1 MKLVWFL
8 RRGTRKKIKR
18 STKNNT
24 RYFSYFYC
32 MTGDKQGDIKRIE
45 QLEKE
50 LSRLKLELEN
60 SKFQEEQEKEK
71 RSFYQLIAEFAFAW
85 ELWFEPNGKIK
96 YCSPSCYDLT
106 GYTANQIIGSSGI
119 ATLLV
124 YDADRENYNKF
135 LIGALNQTLVNQT
148 LEFRVL
154 TRTKQLRWFM
164 MNVRG
169 VYDKI
174 GKYLG
179 IRASVIDVSRLKS
192 AMGHISELERT
203 KEFDN
208 RNKQRLQTELELKDR
223 ELVSFLLQLS
233 QKNELLNKAVHL
245 LQSSDLSQVK
255 KASSLVQQL
264 KDLLQDNAIQ
274 PVDWSMVENQVDKI
288 HPGFLERLQKRHPV
302 VSVNDKKLCSYIR
315 LGLSSKEIA
324 GLLNITSK
332 SVEISRVRLRK
343 KLGINAKVRLV
354 NYLEQL

>member
-1 MKLVWFL
+1 
-8 RRGTRKKIKR
+8 
-18 STKNNT
+18 
-24 RYFSYFYC
+24 
-32 MTGDKQGDIKRIE
+32 MTGEKNQEQNKRTEELE
-45 QLEKE
+45 QE
-50 LSRLKLELEN
+50 LSKLKLELEN
-60 SKFQEEQEKEK
+60 ARFQEEQEREK
-71 RSFYQLIAEFAFAW
+71 RLFYQLIAEFAFAW
-85 ELWFEPNGKIK
+85 ELWFEPNGRIK
-96 YCSPSCYDLT
+96 YCSPSCSDLT
-106 GYTANQIIGSSGI
+106 GYTANQIITSPGV
-119 ATLLV
+119 AALLV
-124 YDADRENYNKF
+124 YDADKEKYSNF
-135 LIGALNQTLVNQT
+135 LTGALNQTMVNQT

-169 VYDKI
+169 VYDKN

-179 IRASVIDVSRLKS
+179 IRASVLDITRVKQ
-192 AMGHISELERT
+192 AMGHISEMERT
-203 KEFDN
+203 KEFDS
-208 RNKQRLQTELELKDR
+208 RNKQRLQTELEMKDR

-245 LQSSDLSQVK
+245 LQSDGATKS
-255 KASSLVQQL
+255 KAAVSMVLQL
-264 KDLLQDNAIQ
+264 KELLEANAVQ

-343 KLGINAKVRLV
+343 KLGINAKNRLA

>member
-1 MKLVWFL
+1 MV
-8 RRGTRKKIKR
+8 GE
-18 STKNNT
+18 KNQDQN
-24 RYFSYFYC
+24 
-32 MTGDKQGDIKRIE
+32 KQTEELE
-45 QLEKE
+45 QE
-50 LSRLKLELEN
+50 LSKLKLELEN
-60 SKFQEEQEKEK
+60 IKFQEEQEREK
-71 RSFYQLIAEFAFAW
+71 RLFYQLIAEFAFAW

-96 YCSPSCYDLT
+96 YCSPSCSDLT
-106 GYTANQIIGSSGI
+106 GYTANQIITSPGI
-119 ATLLV
+119 AALLV
-124 YDADRENYNKF
+124 YDADKEKYNNF
-135 LIGALNQTLVNQT
+135 LTGALNQTLVNQT

-179 IRASVIDVSRLKS
+179 IRASVLDISRLKQ
-192 AMGHISELERT
+192 AMGHISELERS
-203 KEFDN
+203 KEFDS

-245 LQSSDLSQVK
+245 LQSKDAANSK
-255 KASSLVQQL
+255 KAASLVLQL
-264 KDLLQDNAIQ
+264 KELLEANAVQ
-274 PVDWSMVENQVDKI
+274 PVDWSMVENQVEKI
-288 HPGFLERLQKRHPV
+288 HPGFLDRLQKRHPV

-343 KLGINAKVRLV
+343 KLDLNTKIRLV

>member
-1 MKLVWFL
+1 
-8 RRGTRKKIKR
+8 
-18 STKNNT
+18 
-24 RYFSYFYC
+24 
-32 MTGDKQGDIKRIE
+32 MTGEKNQDQNKRTEELE
-45 QLEKE
+45 QE
-50 LSRLKLELEN
+50 LSKLKLELEN
-60 SKFQEEQEKEK
+60 SRFQEEQEREK
-71 RSFYQLIAEFAFAW
+71 RLFYQMIAEFAYAW

-96 YCSPSCYDLT
+96 YCSPSCSDLT
-106 GYTANQIIGSSGI
+106 GYTANQIITSSGI
-119 ATLLV
+119 AALMV
-124 YDADRENYNKF
+124 YDADKEKYSNF
-135 LIGALNQTLVNQT
+135 LTGALNQTLVNQT

-179 IRASVIDVSRLKS
+179 IRASVLDISRLKQ

-203 KEFDN
+203 KEFDS
-208 RNKQRLQTELELKDR
+208 RNKQRLQTELEMKDR

-233 QKNELLNKAVHL
+233 QKNELLTKAVHL
-245 LQSSDLSQVK
+245 LQSGDAAKSK
-255 KASSLVQQL
+255 KAASLVQQL
-264 KDLLQDNAIQ
+264 KDLLEANAVQ
-274 PVDWSMVENQVDKI
+274 PVDWSMVENQVEKI
-288 HPGFLERLQKRHPV
+288 HPGFLDRLQKRHPV

-343 KLGINAKVRLV
+343 KLGINAKIHLV
-354 NYLEQL
+354 KYLEQL

>member
-1 MKLVWFL
+1 
-8 RRGTRKKIKR
+8 
-18 STKNNT
+18 
-24 RYFSYFYC
+24 
-32 MTGDKQGDIKRIE
+32 MTGEKNQDQNKRIE
-45 QLEKE
+45 ELEQE
-50 LSRLKLELEN
+50 LSKLKLELEN
-60 SKFQEEQEKEK
+60 SRFQEEQEREK
-71 RSFYQLIAEFAFAW
+71 RLFYQMIAEFAFAW

-96 YCSPSCYDLT
+96 YCSPSSSDLT
-106 GYTANQIIGSSGI
+106 GYTANQIITSPGI
-119 ATLLV
+119 AALLV
-124 YDADRENYNKF
+124 YDTDKEKYNNF
-135 LIGALNQTLVNQT
+135 LTGALNQTLVNQT

-179 IRASVIDVSRLKS
+179 IRASVLDISRLKQ

-208 RNKQRLQTELELKDR
+208 RNKQRLQTELEMKDR

-233 QKNELLNKAVHL
+233 QKNELLTKAVHL
-245 LQSSDLSQVK
+245 LQSGDAAKSK
-255 KASSLVQQL
+255 KSTSLVQQL
-264 KDLLQDNAIQ
+264 KDLLEANAVQ
-274 PVDWSMVENQVDKI
+274 PVDWSMVENQVEKI
-288 HPGFLERLQKRHPV
+288 HPGFLDRLQKRHSK

-343 KLGINAKVRLV
+343 KLGINAKIRLV

>member
-1 MKLVWFL
+1 
-8 RRGTRKKIKR
+8 
-18 STKNNT
+18 
-24 RYFSYFYC
+24 
-32 MTGDKQGDIKRIE
+32 MTGEKNQDQNKRIE
-45 QLEKE
+45 ELEQE
-50 LSRLKLELEN
+50 LSKLKLELEN
-60 SKFQEEQEKEK
+60 ARFQEEQERQK
-71 RSFYQLIAEFAFAW
+71 RLFYQMIAEFAFAW

-96 YCSPSCYDLT
+96 YCSPSCSDLT
-106 GYTANQIIGSSGI
+106 GYTANQIITSPGI
-119 ATLLV
+119 AALLV
-124 YDADRENYNKF
+124 YDADKEKYNNF
-135 LIGALNQTLVNQT
+135 LTGALNQTLVNQT

-179 IRASVIDVSRLKS
+179 IRASVLDISRLKQ

-203 KEFDN
+203 KEFDS
-208 RNKQRLQTELELKDR
+208 RNKQRLQTELEMKDR

-233 QKNELLNKAVHL
+233 QKNELLTKAVHL
-245 LQSSDLSQVK
+245 LQSEESVQTK
-255 KASSLVQQL
+255 NASSLIKNL
-264 KDLLQDNAIQ
+264 KDLLKANAVQ
-274 PVDWSMVENQVDKI
+274 PVDWSMVENQVEKI
-288 HPGFLERLQKRHPV
+288 HPGFLDRLQKRHPK

-343 KLGINAKVRLV
+343 KLGINAKIRLV

>member
-1 MKLVWFL
+1 
-8 RRGTRKKIKR
+8 
-18 STKNNT
+18 
-24 RYFSYFYC
+24 
-32 MTGDKQGDIKRIE
+32 MTGEKNQDQNKRIE
-45 QLEKE
+45 ELEQE
-50 LSRLKLELEN
+50 LSKLKLELEN
-60 SKFQEEQEKEK
+60 SRFQEEQEREK
-71 RSFYQLIAEFAFAW
+71 RLFYQMIAEFAFAW

-96 YCSPSCYDLT
+96 YCSPSSSDLT
-106 GYTANQIIGSSGI
+106 GYTANQIITSPGI
-119 ATLLV
+119 AALLV
-124 YDADRENYNKF
+124 YDADKEKYNNF
-135 LIGALNQTLVNQT
+135 LTGALNQTLVNQT

-169 VYDKI
+169 VYDKV

-179 IRASVIDVSRLKS
+179 IRASVLDISRLKQ

-203 KEFDN
+203 KEFDS
-208 RNKQRLQTELELKDR
+208 RNKQRLQTELEMKDR

-233 QKNELLNKAVHL
+233 QKNELLTKTVHL
-245 LQSSDLSQVK
+245 LQSEESVQVK
-255 KASSLVQQL
+255 KASSLIKKL
-264 KDLLQDNAIQ
+264 KDLLQANAVQ
-274 PVDWSMVENQVDKI
+274 PVDWSMVENQVEKI
-288 HPGFLERLQKRHPV
+288 HPGFLDRLQKRHPK

-343 KLGINAKVRLV
+343 KLGINAKIRLV

>member
-1 MKLVWFL
+1 MAGEKNQDQN
-8 RRGTRKKIKR
+8 KR
-18 STKNNT
+18 TEEL
-24 RYFSYFYC
+24 
-32 MTGDKQGDIKRIE
+32 E
-45 QLEKE
+45 QE
-50 LSRLKLELEN
+50 LSKLKFELEN
-60 SKFQEEQEKEK
+60 SRFQEEQEREK
-71 RSFYQLIAEFAFAW
+71 RLFYQMIAEFAFAW

-96 YCSPSCYDLT
+96 YCSPSCSDLT
-106 GYTANQIIGSSGI
+106 GYTANQIITSPGI
-119 ATLLV
+119 AALLV
-124 YDADRENYNKF
+124 YDADKEKYNNF
-135 LIGALNQTLVNQT
+135 LTGALNQTLVNQT

-179 IRASVIDVSRLKS
+179 IRASVLDISRLKQ

-203 KEFDN
+203 KEFDS
-208 RNKQRLQTELELKDR
+208 RNKQRLQTELEMKDR

-233 QKNELLNKAVHL
+233 QKNELLTKAVHL
-245 LQSSDLSQVK
+245 LQSEDSLQTK
-255 KASSLVQQL
+255 KATSLVKNL
-264 KDLLQDNAIQ
+264 KDLLQANAVQ
-274 PVDWSMVENQVDKI
+274 PVDWSMVENQVEKI
-288 HPGFLERLQKRHPV
+288 HPGFLDRLQKRHPK

-343 KLGINAKVRLV
+343 KLGINAKIRLV

>member
-1 MKLVWFL
+1 
-8 RRGTRKKIKR
+8 
-18 STKNNT
+18 
-24 RYFSYFYC
+24 
-32 MTGDKQGDIKRIE
+32 MTGEKRDHTKRIE
-45 QLEKE
+45 ELEQE
-50 LSRLKLELEN
+50 LSRLKLDLEN
-60 SKFQEEQEKEK
+60 SKFQEEQEREK
-71 RSFYQLIAEFAFAW
+71 RLFYQLIAEFAFAW
-85 ELWFEPNGKIK
+85 ELWFKPNGNIK

-106 GYTANQIIGSSGI
+106 GYTANQIIASPGI
-119 ATLLV
+119 AALLV
-124 YDADRENYNKF
+124 YDADKEKYSNF
-135 LIGALNQTLVNQT
+135 LTGALNQTLVNQT

-179 IRASVIDVSRLKS
+179 IRASVIDISRLKD
-192 AMGHISELERT
+192 AMGHISELERS
-203 KEFDN
+203 KEFDS

-233 QKNELLNKAVHL
+233 QKNELLTKAVHL
-245 LQSSDLSQVK
+245 IQSNEFSQTK
-255 KASSLVQQL
+255 KPALILQQL
-264 KDLLQDNAIQ
+264 KDMLQANAVQ
-274 PVDWSMVENQVDKI
+274 PVDWSMVENQVEKI
-288 HPGFLERLQKRHPV
+288 HPGFLDRLQKRHAV

-343 KLGINAKVRLV
+343 KLGIKTQIRLV
-354 NYLEQL
+354 KYLEQL